1 MAKNKKS
8 KKELEKERQRKK
20 IILICSIGGAVL
32 AVIAIVLIIV
42 LIAQNSGK
50 SDDKQTSSTTVS
62 AVSATQGNSTVN
74 KESSVIKSSAPDIS
88 DPLDD
93 SKEYIAEISVKDYGK
108 ITVKLDPKAAPRT
121 VKNFVTLANSD
132 FYNGLTFH
140 RIMNG
145 FMMQG
150 GDPNG
155 NGTGG
160 SSENIYGE
168 FKENGFDNPL
178 SHTKGAISM
187 ARNSF
192 DMNSASSQFFIV
204 QDDKAVSSL
213 DGKYACFGYVTDG
226 LDLVDKIC
234 ADAKPTDNNG
244 TIPADQQPIIES
256 IKIINN

>member
-74 KESSVIKSSAPDIS
+74 NESSVIKSSAPDIS

-93 SKEYIAEISVKDYGK
+93 SKEYIAEIIVKDYGK

-121 VKNFVTLANSD
+121 VKNFVTLANSG

-155 NGTGG
+155 NGTGS

>member
-121 VKNFVTLANSD
+121 VKNFVTLANSG

-155 NGTGG
+155 NGTGS

-204 QDDKAVSSL
+204 QDDRAVSSL